1 MFFYLIKKIITFCLS
16 FQLLDYEPQAALQV
30 PLLLRLNQHKPALI
44 RALNSGNTDLVHAV
58 MLKMRE
64 TMPLGDFQ
72 MMIRAF
78 PVAQSLYLKYCREN
92 TPETLRDIY
101 SQEDDYL
108 SQAACFIRDF
118 FDPKV

>member
-1 MFFYLIKKIITFCLS
+1 M
-16 FQLLDYEPQAALQV
+16 ALQV
-30 PLLLRLNQHKPALI
+30 PLLLRLGQQKPALI
-44 RALNSGNTDLVHAV
+44 RALDSGNTDLVHTV

-64 TMPLGDFQ
+64 TMPLADFQ

-108 SQAACFIRDF
+108 SQAACFIRELY
-118 FDPKV
+118 DPKVQKNLQKFFLLHTHPHPHPPI